1 MSVRRGTIGIIRQ
14 SALCRLC
21 RHRHKRHTFA
31 TRLLTAGVGALTVS
45 TLLGHVDGTMLAR
58 VYQHLQQNADHLL
71 EAVNRAGASDE
82 RVE

>member
-1 MSVRRGTIGIIRQ
+1 
-14 SALCRLC
+14 
-21 RHRHKRHTFA
+21 
-31 TRLLTAGVGALTVS
+31 VGALTVS